1 VGIALYF
8 LQWNC
13 LISNIIPTL
22 FRPEASFRLRRSV
35 QFAGN
40 LEVRALAHSQN
51 RRAYLAKSMYL
62 KQQLHIKRSLTAH
75 SGKTLN
81 TAADKSRPGL
91 CW

>member
-1 VGIALYF
+1 MELPYF
-8 LQWNC
+8 KYHPNP
-13 LISNIIPTL
+13 ISTGSIVPSA
-22 FRPEASFRLRRSV
+22 EAV